1 MTLYSATEPSGRPRP
16 PMRAKRTPGQSA
28 STTEQRPGLYQRR
41 ISRFRR
47 ISSRSVTL
55 TAPRRGERPISR
67 FRWIPAAAGWTVG
80 VIATLS
86 LIASV
91 SPVIRWLIKV
101 PREFINNYLFNFP
114 DTSFAWSFV
123 LALLAGALTARKRI
137 AWWLLVLNLLVA
149 AGWNIGGLAADNN
162 TALNIFGESL
172 GLVLHVAA
180 LGVLVLAYREFW
192 AKVRRGALYKAAAV
206 LITGWAIG
214 ILLSW
219 GLVEMFPRTLAP
231 DDRLFYVVDRVVGF
245 AVAGPGSFA
254 GRPHVF
260 LNALFG
266 LFSAFALIAAAIVLF
281 QSQRAENA
289 LTGEDESAI
298 RGLLELYG
306 KNDSLGYF
314 ATRRDKSV
322 VFAPSG
328 RAAITYR
335 VELGVCLASGDP
347 VGDPRAWPQAI
358 DAWLAL
364 CQTYGWTPGNMG
376 ASSAGAR
383 AFRDAGLNALE
394 LGDEA
399 ILHTGDF
406 KLSGRDMRGVRQAVT
421 RARRSGLTV
430 RIRRHHD
437 IEQDEMK
444 RVTARADAW
453 RDTESERGFSMAL
466 GRLGDPA
473 DGDCLLVEAIQPDHT
488 VVAMLSLVPWGQNG
502 VSLDLMRRSAQ
513 SPNGTIEL
521 MVSELALHAERIGI
535 SCISLNFAMFRSAF
549 EQGAQL
555 GAGPVAR
562 LWRGFLLFFSRW
574 WQLETLYRSNVKY
587 QPSWVPRYAC
597 YEDARMIPRVGVASV
612 IAEGFLVLPFT
623 RRPKQ
628 HTGHHPSVPPT
639 LVATGLLHHDGTA
652 PDVSR
657 FPRADLG
664 RADEDQRRLPEQMRV
679 RLCKLKMLQDSGI
692 DAYPVGEPPSHT
704 VAQALGADD
713 PTTIS
718 VSGRVLQIRNFGGVL
733 FVQLR
738 DWSAEMQLLLENSAL
753 ERGRT
758 ADFTKAIDLG
768 DLVEVT
774 GQMGHSQTGTK
785 SMIVHSWRL
794 IGKCLRPLPNKWKGL
809 TDPEAR
815 VRSRYVD
822 LAVNAESRELIT
834 ARSNVLRA
842 IRDTLCAKG
851 FLEVETPILQQI
863 HGGAAA
869 RPFITHSN
877 TYDLDLYLRI
887 APELY
892 LKRLCV
898 GGVERVFELG
908 RAFRNE
914 GVDSSHNPEFTLLE
928 AYQAHADYTVWID
941 GSRELIQ
948 NAAQAANGA
957 QVVMRPRNPDRRAG
971 TDDYFEP
978 VDISG
983 VWLVKT
989 VHDAVSEALGEH
1001 IDAHTS
1007 LAKLRTLSDA
1017 AQIPYLTRWDT
1028 GAIVLELYE
1037 HLVEARTEQPTFYI
1051 DFPTSV
1057 SPLTRPHRSKPHVAE
1072 RWDLVAWGVELGT
1085 AYSEL
1090 TDPVEQRRRLQEQSL
1105 LAAGGD
1111 PEAMEF
1117 DEDFLQAMEYAM
1129 PPTGGLG
1136 MGVDRVVMLITGRS
1150 IRETLPFPLAKPR

>member
-1 MTLYSATEPSGRPRP
+1 M
-16 PMRAKRTPGQSA
+16 
-28 STTEQRPGLYQRR
+28 
-41 ISRFRR
+41 
-47 ISSRSVTL
+47 TL
-55 TAPRRGERPISR
+55 TASRPRSQSR
-67 FRWIPAAAGWTVG
+67 SRLRWVPAAAGWTVG

-91 SPVIRWLIKV
+91 SPVIRWLIRV
-101 PREFINNYLFNFP
+101 PREFINDYLFNFP

-123 LALLAGALTARKRI
+123 LALLAGALTARKRV
-137 AWWLLVLNLLVA
+137 AWWLLVLNLLGA
-149 AGWNIGGLAADNN
+149 AGLNVAGLTADHVSPAK
-162 TALNIFGESL
+162 ALGETL
-172 GLVLHVAA
+172 GLGLHMA
-180 LGVLVLAYREFW
+180 VLVVLMFAYREFW
-192 AKVRRGALYKAAAV
+192 AKVRRGALYKAAGV
-206 LITGWAIG
+206 LLTGWAIG

-219 GLVEMFPRTLAP
+219 ALVETFPRSLASE
-231 DDRLFYVVDRVVGF
+231 DRFFYVVNRVVGF
-245 AVAGPGSFA
+245 AVVASASFT
-254 GRPHVF
+254 GRPPVF

-266 LFSAFALIAAAIVLF
+266 LFSAMALIAAAIVLF
-281 QSQRAENA
+281 QSQRSDNA

-298 RGLLELYG
+298 RGLLELWG

-347 VGDPRAWPQAI
+347 IGDPRAWPQAI

-364 CQTYGWTPGNMG
+364 CQSYGWTPGNMG
-376 ASSAGAR
+376 ASSAGAK
-383 AFRDAGLNALE
+383 AFREAGLNALE

-399 ILHTGDF
+399 ILHTAEF
-406 KLSGRDMRGVRQAVT
+406 RLSGREMRGVRQAVT
-421 RARRSGLTV
+421 RARRAGLTV
-430 RIRRHHD
+430 RVRRHHD
-437 IEQDEMK
+437 IELDEMAQ
-444 RVTARADAW
+444 VTSRADAW
-453 RDTESERGFSMAL
+453 RDTDSERGFSMAL

-473 DGDCLLVEAIQPDHT
+473 DGDCLLVEAIAADDT
-488 VVAMLSLVPWGQNG
+488 VVAMLSLVPWGRNG
-502 VSLDLMRRSAQ
+502 VSLDLMRRSPQ

-535 SCISLNFAMFRSAF
+535 SRISLNFAMFRSAF

-574 WQLETLYRSNVKY
+574 WQLETLYRSNMKY
-587 QPSWVPRYAC
+587 QPDWVPRYAC
-597 YEDARMIPRVGVASV
+597 YEDARMVPRVGVASV
-612 IAEGFLVLPFT
+612 IAEGFLVLPFG
-623 RRPKQ
+623 RRDEQ
-628 HTGHHPSVPPT
+628 HTGQHPSVPPT
-639 LVATGLLHHDGTA
+639 LLATGLLQHDGSA
-652 PDVSR
+652 PDVSALQEAN
-657 FPRADLG
+657 FGDADDRG
-664 RADEDQRRLPEQMRV
+664 RRLPEQVRV
-679 RLCKLKMLQDSGI
+679 RLSKLKKLQANGI
-692 DAYPVGEPPSHT
+692 EAYPVGQAPSHT
-704 VAQALGADD
+704 VAQALGVDD
-713 PTTIS
+713 ETTVS
-718 VSGRVLQIRNFGGVL
+718 VSGRVLRIRDFGGVL
-733 FVQLR
+733 FAQLR
-738 DWSAEMQLLLENSAL
+738 DWSSEVQVLLENSVL
-753 ERGRT
+753 EHGCT

-774 GQMGHSQTGTK
+774 GQMGYSKTGTQ
-785 SMIVHSWRL
+785 SLIVHSWRL
-794 IGKCLRPLPNKWKGL
+794 IGKCLRPLPNKWRGL

-822 LAVNAESRELIT
+822 LAVNAESRELIS

-842 IRDTLCAKG
+842 IRDTLNAKG

-863 HGGAAA
+863 HGGATA
-869 RPFITHSN
+869 RPFITHINS
-877 TYDLDLYLRI
+877 YDLDLFLRI

-914 GVDSSHNPEFTLLE
+914 GVDFSHNPEFTLLE
-928 AYQAHADYTVWID
+928 AYQAHADYKYWID
-941 GSRELIQ
+941 GCRELIQ

-957 QVVMRPRNPDRRAG
+957 QVVMRPGPGAASG
-971 TDDYFEP
+971 GLEA

-983 VWLVKT
+983 AWPVKT

-1001 IDAHTS
+1001 IDADTS
-1007 LAKLRTLSDA
+1007 LAKLRKLSDTV
-1017 AQIPYLTRWDT
+1017 QIPYLARWDA
-1028 GAIVLELYE
+1028 GAVVLELYE

-1051 DFPTSV
+1051 DFPLSV
-1057 SPLTRPHRSKPHVAE
+1057 SPLTRPHRAKAGLAE

-1090 TDPVEQRRRLQEQSL
+1090 TDPVEQRRRLEEQSL

-1111 PEAMEF
+1111 PEAMEL

>member
-1 MTLYSATEPSGRPRP
+1 M
-16 PMRAKRTPGQSA
+16 
-28 STTEQRPGLYQRR
+28 
-41 ISRFRR
+41 
-47 ISSRSVTL
+47 
-55 TAPRRGERPISR
+55 
-67 FRWIPAAAGWTVG
+67 PAAAGWTVG

-86 LIASV
+86 LIASM
-91 SPVIRWLIKV
+91 SPVIRWAIKV
-101 PREFINNYLFNFP
+101 PREFINDYLFNFP

-123 LALLAGALTARKRI
+123 LALLAGALTTRKRI
-137 AWWLLVLNLLVA
+137 AWWLLVLNLLLA
-149 AGWNIGGLAADNN
+149 AGLNIAGLTAEHVTPLRTLGETLGLGFHLAA
-162 TALNIFGESL
+162 L
-172 GLVLHVAA
+172 LVLA
-180 LGVLVLAYREFW
+180 LAYREFW
-192 AKVRRGALYKAAAV
+192 AKVRSGALFKAAGV
-206 LITGWAIG
+206 LIAGWAIG
-214 ILLSW
+214 IGLSW
-219 GLVEMFPRTLAP
+219 LLVETFPHTLAE
-231 DDRLFYVVDRVVGF
+231 DDHLFYVVNRVVGF
-245 AVAGPGSFA
+245 AVADPGSFE

-260 LNALFG
+260 LSALMG
-266 LFSAFALIAAAIVLF
+266 LFSAMALIAAAIVLF

-306 KNDSLGYF
+306 NNDSLGYF

-335 VELGVCLASGDP
+335 VEVGVCLASGDP
-347 VGDPRAWPQAI
+347 IGDPRAWPQAI

-364 CQTYGWTPGNMG
+364 CQTYGWAPGNMG
-376 ASSAGAR
+376 ASSAGAK
-383 AFRDAGLNALE
+383 AFREAGLNALE

-399 ILHTGDF
+399 ILYTGDF
-406 KLSGRDMRGVRQAVT
+406 RLSGREMRGVRQAVT
-421 RARRSGLTV
+421 RARRAELSV

-437 IEQDEMK
+437 IDPDEMK
-444 RVTARADAW
+444 RVLARAETW

-473 DGDCLLVEAIQPDHT
+473 DGDCLLVEAVKPDGT
-488 VVAMLSLVPWGQNG
+488 VVAMLSLVPWGRNG
-502 VSLDLMRRSAQ
+502 VSLDLMRRSPD

-535 SCISLNFAMFRSAF
+535 SRISLNFAMFRSAF

-562 LWRGFLLFFSRW
+562 LWRGFLVFFSRW
-574 WQLETLYRSNVKY
+574 WQLETLYRSNMKY
-587 QPSWVPRYAC
+587 QPDWVPRYAC
-597 YEDARMIPRVGVASV
+597 YEDARLIPRVGVASV
-612 IAEGFLVLPFT
+612 IAEGFIVLPFT
-623 RRPKQ
+623 RRNEQ
-628 HTGHHPSVPPT
+628 HTGHHAAVPPT
-639 LVATGLLHHDGTA
+639 LLATGLLHQDGSA
-652 PDVSR
+652 PDVS
-657 FPRADLG
+657 ALQQTDLG
-664 RADEDQRRLPEQMRV
+664 AGDDGDRRLPEQMRV
-679 RLCKLKMLQDSGI
+679 RLSKLKMLQNSGI
-692 DAYPVGEPPSHT
+692 DPYPVGQPPSHT
-704 VAQALGADD
+704 IAQALGSDD
-713 PTTIS
+713 QATVS
-718 VSGRVLQIRNFGGVL
+718 VSGRVLRIRDFGGVL
-733 FVQLR
+733 FAQLR
-738 DWSAEMQLLLENSAL
+738 DWSAEVQLLLENSVL
-753 ERGRT
+753 EHGST
-758 ADFTKAIDLG
+758 TDFTKAIDLG

-774 GQMGHSQTGTK
+774 GEMGYSKTGTR
-785 SMIVHSWRL
+785 SLIVRSWRL

-822 LAVNAESRELIT
+822 LAINAESRELIA
-834 ARSNVLRA
+834 ARSDVLRA
-842 IRDTLCAKG
+842 IRETLSAKG

-863 HGGAAA
+863 HGGATA
-869 RPFITHSN
+869 RPFMTHINS
-877 TYDLDLYLRI
+877 YDLDLYLRI

-914 GVDSSHNPEFTLLE
+914 GVDFSHNPEFTLLE
-928 AYQAHADYTVWID
+928 AYQAHADYTDWID
-941 GSRELIQ
+941 GCRELIQ

-957 QVVMRPRNPDRRAG
+957 QVVMRPRPGAA
-971 TDDYFEP
+971 DDSLDA

-983 VWLVKT
+983 VWSVKT

-1001 IDAHTS
+1001 IDADTS
-1007 LAKLRTLSDA
+1007 LAKLHKLCDA
-1017 AQIPYLTRWDT
+1017 AHIPYLAQWDA
-1028 GAIVLELYE
+1028 GAVVLELYE
-1037 HLVEARTEQPTFYI
+1037 HLVEDRTELPTFYI
-1051 DFPTSV
+1051 DFPLSV
-1057 SPLTRPHRSKPHVAE
+1057 SPLTRPHRSKAGIAE

-1111 PEAMEF
+1111 PEAMEL